1 MSSERVMCPS
11 APCEP
16 GAVLLGV
23 VVAEGQVAYARDRI
37 VVDEEFVQIA
47 RAGRS
52 PEKRFRFS
60 APCVRG
66 ACRQWTGSRCGVI
79 DAVIEVIEPRE
90 TAPLPP
96 CSIRPQCRWFA
107 QSGSSACAVCP
118 AVMTD
123 NA

>member
-1 MSSERVMCPS
+1 MNSERVMCPS

-16 GAVLLGV
+16 GAVLLGI

-79 DAVIEVIEPRE
+79 DAVIEVIEPRV

-96 CSIRPQCRWFA
+96 CSIRSQCRWFA

>member
-47 RAGRS
+47 RAAIAGEAIS
-52 PEKRFRFS
+52 
-60 APCVRG
+60 V
-66 ACRQWTGSRCGVI
+66 Q
-79 DAVIEVIEPRE
+79 
-90 TAPLPP
+90 
-96 CSIRPQCRWFA
+96 
-107 QSGSSACAVCP
+107 CAVRSRSLPTMDRVTVRRDRCRDRSHR
-118 AVMTD
+118 A
-123 NA
+123 A